1 MLNLILSIHEVWA
14 NVSFM
19 SLIIYLPQEGEGSG
33 LYALNRNW
41 PRWFIGLFVYPTN
54 LVHRGNHP

>member
-1 MLNLILSIHEVWA
+1 
-14 NVSFM
+14 M
-19 SLIIYLPQEGEGSG
+19 SLIIYFPQEGEGSG

-41 PRWFIGLFVYPTN
+41 PRWFIGLLVYPTN

>member
-19 SLIIYLPQEGEGSG
+19 SLIIYFPQEGEGSG

-41 PRWFIGLFVYPTN
+41 PSWFIGLLVYPTN

>member
-1 MLNLILSIHEVWA
+1 MVKRENVCKYFVRNVLAKMLNLILSIHEVWA

-33 LYALNRNW
+33 LYALNRN
-41 PRWFIGLFVYPTN
+41 
-54 LVHRGNHP
+54 